1 MRDTLAVLFLASIVI
16 GRVLPAQAQ
25 TSSLS
30 DSTDGDPN
38 LACLYNTTGGVWTNP
53 PSIPIGGSVM
63 VNWSVRVPSGCSSV
77 TQTLNGQSVPRYG
90 SMTVWPPAN
99 ATYTL
104 KARFAGAS
112 RIVATAS
119 VSVMLPVDENG
130 RPTVTITGNGPDQIA
145 LFLQGVSTD
154 NAAVYVQNH
163 VELDLSYKQDIPV
176 HAGVT
181 IMGGRTR
188 QERGPRIFT
197 RTFPSQLFQIGGFGV
212 PGGNVRISGLRIEG
226 AEMGV
231 ADSDTP
237 GSTGISVRSW
247 INVEIDNNEIY
258 GWRGSGVE
266 VLDDDSRIDR
276 RNPMAVRIHNNF
288 IHHNQHQ
295 LKDGYGVAVGNGAY
309 ALIEKNVFDWNRHA
323 IAGDGSY
330 LSGYLAHRNLVL
342 EHGGLTLWVGTWVHT
357 HMFDMHGLDDCG
369 FGDRN
374 CGPAGEYMDI
384 RYNTFLYDAGHA
396 FRLRGTP
403 ALWADV
409 RDNVFKHASLWGV
422 STPYE
427 TITGALAQSESGLIA
442 ANNQLGVDE
451 SEPDDLRYC
460 DFDADG
466 VLDTFMATGATWWYA
481 SGGTAAWRYLNTS
494 TRRTSQ
500 LTFGDVDGDRRCDVG
515 SGSVI
520 SSGGTG
526 PWRARAGAI
535 LWQHTDG
542 RLALWSLNGGNITGE
557 AYFAAETSDWQIRGT
572 GDFNGDRDDDIL
584 WENTSGQLAIW
595 HLSQL
600 TPIST
605 AYPGSASAI
614 DGPIQAIGDFDGDGL
629 ADILRRDSTGQ
640 LAIYFKG
647 NPYDAVSPAARPGY
661 SNLLYREPVGLE
673 WHVVGVGDFNGD
685 GRSDILWRHDNS
697 QVAIWYMA
705 GGVRTGDRYTPLTI
719 PTYLWTIAG
728 VADFDG
734 DGRADILWR
743 DISGAVAIWLGGE
756 AGGAV
761 YPSYNNNGALRD
773 LEWKIAGAADYNG
786 DGHADILWRHNDG
799 RVAIWFMAGGRFLRE
814 VYPRAVDPAWQIKG
828 VFAHKR

>member
-1 MRDTLAVLFLASIVI
+1 MRETLAILFLASIVI
-16 GRVLPAQAQ
+16 GGALPAHAQ
-25 TSSLS
+25 TS
-30 DSTDGDPN
+30 DVGGDDPN
-38 LACLYNTTGGVWTNP
+38 LACLYNTTGGVWANP
-53 PSIPIGGSVM
+53 PSVPIGGSVT
-63 VNWSVRVPSGCSSV
+63 VSWSVHVPYNCTTV
-77 TQTLNGQSVPRYG
+77 TQKLGGQSVARSG
-90 SMTVWPPAN
+90 SMTFWPPAN

-104 KARFAGAS
+104 KAYFSGAS
-112 RIVATAS
+112 RILSTAS
-119 VSVMLPVDENG
+119 VSVMLPVDEETG
-130 RPTVTITGNGPDQIA
+130 RPTVTITGNSPEQIA
-145 LFLQGVSTD
+145 LFLQAVSTD

-163 VELDLSYKQDIPV
+163 VELDLSYKYDIAV
-176 HAGVT
+176 HSGVT

-197 RTFPSQLFQIGGFGV
+197 RTFPGQLFQIGGFGV
-212 PGGNVRISGLRIEG
+212 AGGNVRISGLRIEG
-226 AEMGV
+226 GLPLGV

-266 VLDDDSRIDR
+266 VLDDNSRIDR
-276 RNPMAVRIHNNF
+276 RNPMAVRIHDNF

-323 IAGDGSY
+323 IAGDGSF
-330 LSGYLAHRNLVL
+330 LSGYSAHRNLVL
-342 EHGGLTLWVGTWVHT
+342 EHGGLTLWLGTWFHT
-357 HMFDMHGLDDCG
+357 HMFDMHGQDDCG

-384 RYNTFLYDAGHA
+384 RYNSFLYDAGHA

-409 RDNVFKHASLWGV
+409 RDNVFKHESLWGM
-422 STPYE
+422 STPYG
-427 TITGALAQSESGLIA
+427 TLIGALAQSESGLIP

-451 SEPDDLRYC
+451 SGADKLGYC

-500 LTFGDVDGDRRCDVG
+500 LLMLGDVDGDGRCDVG

-542 RLALWSLNGGNITGE
+542 RLALWSLTGANVTGE
-557 AYFAAETSDWQIRGT
+557 AYFPAETSDWQIRGT

-584 WENTSGQLAIW
+584 WEDTNGQLAVW

-600 TPIST
+600 TPVST

-647 NPYDAVSPAARPGY
+647 NPYDAVFPAARPGY
-661 SNLLYREPVGLE
+661 NNFLYREPVGLE
-673 WHVVGVGDFNGD
+673 WHVAGVGDFNGD

-697 QVAIWYMA
+697 QIAIWYMA
-705 GGVRTGDRYTPLTI
+705 AGVRAGDSYAPPNVRPE
-719 PTYLWTIAG
+719 LWTIAG

-734 DGRADILWR
+734 DGCADILWR
-743 DISGAVAIWLGGE
+743 DWSGTVAIWF
-756 AGGAV
+756 AGDAARAV
-761 YPSYNNNGALRD
+761 YPSYNNTGAVR
-773 LEWKIAGAADYNG
+773 EVAWKIAGAADYNG
-786 DGHADILWRHNDG
+786 DGRADILWRHDDG
-799 RVAIWFMAGGRFLRE
+799 RNAIWFMAGGRFLRE
-814 VYPRAVDPAWQIKG
+814 ASVRWVDPNWQIKS